1 MVTYCVSGEE
11 EKAMLMAGSTEKM
24 MQLEDYAVRH
34 STPLPPLLEELVAT
48 TREKMGNRSLMI
60 CGQLEGTLL
69 QMLAASVGA
78 RRILEIGMFTGFS
91 ALMMAAA
98 LPDDGELITCDID
111 PEAIALARSFFARSP
126 HGSKIDIREGPA
138 LDTLKTLEGPFDL
151 VFIDADKEN
160 YVAYYEAALPL
171 LAPNGVIAVDNVL
184 WMGRVLD
191 PQDESDR
198 AIVAF
203 SERVHRDERVWNVLL
218 PIRDGLMLIRRK

>member
-1 MVTYCVSGEE
+1 
-11 EKAMLMAGSTEKM
+11 MLMATSYEKM

-34 STPLPPLLEELVAT
+34 STPLPPLLEELIAT
-48 TREKMGNRSLMI
+48 TQEKMGNRSLMLS
-60 CGQLEGTLL
+60 GHLEGTFL
-69 QMLAASVGA
+69 QLLAASIGA
-78 RRILEIGMFTGFS
+78 RRILEIGTFTGFS

-111 PEAIALARSFFARSP
+111 PEAIAVARSFFARSP
-126 HGSKIDIREGPA
+126 HGSRIDIREGPA

-160 YVAYYEAALPL
+160 YIGYYEAALPL
-171 LAPNGVIAVDNVL
+171 LSPKGVIAVDNVL

-191 PQDESDR
+191 PKDESDH

-203 SERVHRDERVWNVLL
+203 NEHVSGDERVWNVVLTL
-218 PIRDGLMLIRRK
+218 RDGVMLIRRT